1 MDVID
6 SVLFSPFASKKY
18 CNLFY
23 GFEIYYVITFTIAL
37 IAGVV
42 AMIQNKMDTSYYIV
56 LVVGLI
62 MKFLFYMQNRILYSM
77 CYEDLTLA

>member
-18 CNLFY
+18 CGLFY
-23 GFEIYYVITFTIAL
+23 GFEVYYVITFTLAL

-42 AMIQNKMDTSYYIV
+42 AMIQNKMDASYYIV
-56 LVVGLI
+56 LIIGLI